1 MEYTQAEKGRN
12 FILRL
17 RDGEILHE
25 VIENF
30 ARTQGITH
38 GKVSIVGG
46 IDKGSVLIVG
56 PEDGRAEKILPMRH
70 EIDNVCEATGTG
82 TLIPDEDGNPV
93 LHMHISAGRKDKT
106 ITGCIRQGVRVW
118 LIMEVVIEEFTN
130 CTALRVKDP
139 ESGFKL
145 LSPEP

>member
-1 MEYTQAEKGRN
+1 
-12 FILRL
+12 
-17 RDGEILHE
+17 
-25 VIENF
+25 
-30 ARTQGITH
+30 
-38 GKVSIVGG
+38 
-46 IDKGSVLIVG
+46 
-56 PEDGRAEKILPMRH
+56 MRH

-93 LHMHISAGRKDKT
+93 LHMHISAGRKEKT